1 MPCNRP
7 TKREVI
13 SCMVL
18 SIVIRIHVLET
29 SCSAVAP
36 FCLDKCK
43 QSPEGIMPE
52 NIGVD
57 GSSSFTYHDENL
69 PVMVAGRFIL
79 EVSGSTY

>member
-29 SCSAVAP
+29 SCSAVVS
-36 FCLDKCK
+36 FCLDEYK
-43 QSPEGIMPE
+43 QSQEGIMTE
-52 NIGVD
+52 DLGVD
-57 GSSSFTYHDENL
+57 GSSSFTYYDENL
-69 PVMVAGRFIL
+69 LVMVAGRLIL
-79 EVSGSTY
+79 GISGSTY